1 MAARASSASTIKR
14 LRTSASNRL
23 TEALLSSSGK
33 VAGVGL
39 ATATLTLGFA
49 IWFGLELRH
58 QSEVGAP
65 LARSAAVLNASIN
78 QSLAALRGWVAYGD
92 AGSRTERSRI
102 WSEQIEPTLASIEAI
117 AGDSDVPN
125 TEAEVA
131 VLASRLRELELI
143 QWAIEDVAQTPGNQP
158 AAVAYEKRLEPL
170 RRSILRSL
178 HGVIEQYTATA
189 RAEGGVDFLAQLAR
203 FRSAFTQGDLAL
215 TSLIRNYDEARE
227 HAARQRLAESRALAS
242 QILAGAAQSTSGDLR
257 RLIDFATEEFQAYD
271 LQVQEVI
278 ALRRAAA
285 WNVAV
290 LLYVKEAQPIVI
302 EARAIAGQLAEGQAH
317 ASKQSA
323 ELLTRASYLVIAMA
337 LTMGLLS
344 AGSLFVSYRL
354 QQQVHNV
361 MARVKRL
368 GQYEIEGRV
377 GKGGMGEVY
386 LARHAML
393 RRPTAIKL
401 LRAESAQDLRAQSRF
416 QREVQLT
423 CQLTHPNTIEIF
435 DYGRTPDG
443 IFYYAMEYVDGFTL
457 EALVSLAG
465 PVAPARVVQILVQA
479 CGSLQEAHTSGL
491 LHRDIKPS
499 NIMLTTRG
507 GVFDTVKIL
516 DFGLVKELA
525 RDSADEGNEHD
536 VIAGTPMYL
545 APEAILSS
553 ESINPQA
560 DLYALGAVGYFM
572 LSGST
577 VFPSGDV
584 IQILARQIN
593 DTPAFPSERL
603 GAPLPRDLEYV
614 IMACL
619 AKDPADR
626 PQSAARLAEMLRACD
641 CGTWSADDAR
651 FWWEEFGEAARNEI
665 AIDETRT
672 TAKSAVRSELEI
684 VVDDSRS

>member
-1 MAARASSASTIKR
+1 M
-14 LRTSASNRL
+14 
-23 TEALLSSSGK
+23 
-33 VAGVGL
+33 
-39 ATATLTLGFA
+39 
-49 IWFGLELRH
+49 
-58 QSEVGAP
+58 
-65 LARSAAVLNASIN
+65 
-78 QSLAALRGWVAYGD
+78 
-92 AGSRTERSRI
+92 
-102 WSEQIEPTLASIEAI
+102 
-117 AGDSDVPN
+117 
-125 TEAEVA
+125 
-131 VLASRLRELELI
+131 
-143 QWAIEDVAQTPGNQP
+143 
-158 AAVAYEKRLEPL
+158 
-170 RRSILRSL
+170 
-178 HGVIEQYTATA
+178 
-189 RAEGGVDFLAQLAR
+189 DFLAQLAR

-215 TSLIRNYDEARE
+215 ISLIRSYTEARE
-227 HAARQRLAESRALAS
+227 HAVKQRLAESREIAS
-242 QILAGAAQSTSGDLR
+242 QIETHAALATSGDLR
-257 RLIDFATEEFQAYD
+257 RVIEFTIEEFVAYD
-271 LQVQEVI
+271 LQVQGVI
-278 ALRRAAA
+278 ALRHAAA
-285 WNVAV
+285 WNVAL
-290 LLYVKEAQPIVI
+290 LLYVNEAQPLVI
-302 EARAIAGQLAEGQAH
+302 EARAIAGQLAEAQAR
-317 ASKQSA
+317 ATEESA

-337 LTMGLLS
+337 LAMGLLS
-344 AGSLFVSYRL
+344 AGSIFVSYRL
-354 QQQVHNV
+354 QLEVHNV
-361 MARVKRL
+361 MARAKRL
-368 GQYEIEGRV
+368 GQYEIEGIV

-386 LARHAML
+386 LARHVML

-401 LRAESAQDLRAQSRF
+401 LRAENAQDVRAQTRF

-435 DYGRTPDG
+435 DYGRTPEG
-443 IFYYAMEYVDGFTL
+443 IFYYAMEYLDGFTL
-457 EALVSLAG
+457 KALVSMAG
-465 PVAPARVVQILVQA
+465 PVDPARVVQILVQA

-507 GVFDTVKIL
+507 GVVDTVKIL

-525 RDSADEGNEHD
+525 GDSADEGNEHD

-553 ESINPQA
+553 ESSNPQA

-619 AKDPADR
+619 AKDPAER

-672 TAKSAVRSELEI
+672 TANSAVRSELEI